1 MEKFVDDGQ
10 HSYKFHMTQSR
21 ATLWTDEGII
31 AAFRLHKMS
40 FQYHVID
47 ARIYGTATAASV
59 NTTTVKKT
67 YK

>member
-1 MEKFVDDGQ
+1 MI
-10 HSYKFHMTQSR
+10 QSR

-59 NTTTVKKT
+59 NTTTEKT